1 MTKTPTCYPVIAAQI
16 EWVPLREGL
25 SFRPLHFA
33 PDGYSLQLRLEPGM
47 TIARHRHTG
56 EVHALT
62 LAGKREILETG
73 EIIGPG
79 TFVYEPRGNSDSW
92 RCVGDE
98 PCIIQITVK
107 GRVEY
112 LDASGGVLSHTDT
125 YTAQAAYLAWC
136 AEHGVAPHPA
146 LARGIERCAA

>member
-1 MTKTPTCYPVIAAQI
+1 MKPTCYPVKAEEID
-16 EWVPLREGL
+16 WVPLREGL

-33 PDGYSLQLRLEPGM
+33 ADGYSLQLRLQPGT

-56 EVHALT
+56 EVNAFQLSG
-62 LAGKREILETG
+62 AREIIDTG

-79 TFVYEPRGNSDSW
+79 TFVHEPRGNNDTW
-92 RCVGDE
+92 RSVGDE
-98 PCIIQITVK
+98 PCIIQISVK

-112 LDASGGVLSHTDT
+112 VDANGNVLKHTDT
-125 YTAQAAYLAWC
+125 FTAQAAYLEWC

-146 LARGIERCAA
+146 LARGIEKCAA